1 MSTAT
6 YALADTKTMLRRN
19 LLHAKRYPSMTLSLI
34 IMPIVMLLLFN
45 YIYGGALES
54 SVGGGE
60 YINYL
65 APSMMLMIPAYVS
78 VGLAVLV
85 ATDMT
90 KGIVNRFRS
99 MSISQSSMLNGQVL
113 GTTIQAL
120 IGVVFMTLAALVIGF
135 RPNADVLEW
144 LAAFG
149 LITAVIFALSWLA
162 AAFGLVAQNPE
173 SASNLPMP
181 IVMLPFLSLVPA
193 STMPVGVK
201 QFVEYQPF
209 TPIGETIRGLLI
221 GAEIG
226 NNGIL
231 ALLWIAAIA
240 IGGYFWATS
249 QFRRR
254 IN

>member
-1 MSTAT
+1 
-6 YALADTKTMLRRN
+6 
-19 LLHAKRYPSMTLSLI
+19 
-34 IMPIVMLLLFN
+34 
-45 YIYGGALES
+45 
-54 SVGGGE
+54 
-60 YINYL
+60 
-65 APSMMLMIPAYVS
+65 
-78 VGLAVLV
+78 
-85 ATDMT
+85 
-90 KGIVNRFRS
+90 
-99 MSISQSSMLNGQVL
+99 
-113 GTTIQAL
+113 
-120 IGVVFMTLAALVIGF
+120 ALVIGF